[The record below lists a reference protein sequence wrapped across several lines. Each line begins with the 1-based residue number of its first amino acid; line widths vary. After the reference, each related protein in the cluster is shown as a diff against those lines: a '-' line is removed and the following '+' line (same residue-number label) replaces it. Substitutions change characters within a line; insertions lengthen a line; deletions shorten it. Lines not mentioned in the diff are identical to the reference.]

1 MTRRDQAMNP
11 SVTLTASDRHALL
24 RYYRH
29 SPDPRLR
36 TRAHII
42 LLLADGHPWALIA
55 ALLYTSS
62 STIDRWQ
69 ARFRRGGFAA
79 LFGPAQRAPGRAA
92 RWAPLVVG
100 WVLTRAP
107 ADFGFARSRWSCEA
121 VAVVLTED
129 YGQPVGRETV
139 RRWLHAAGLVWRR
152 PRPVPGPKDS
162 QRAAKLRALR
172 ALLHGLPE
180 DETAVFMDEVEVHTN
195 PKVGCMWMRR
205 GQQAAV
211 PTPGTD
217 ERRVLAG
224 SLHWRTGR
232 AFLTEGLP
240 DEGRTAALFCRHL
253 DDLRRALR
261 HYRVI
266 HVVCDNARTHQPEG
280 SRLVKKYLK
289 EWGGRVVVHYLP
301 LYAPECNP
309 VERVWWRLHEA
320 VTRNHRCPSMEE
332 LLALTFAWLEERR
345 YFRVRST
352 VYAEK
357 PYKGDTLPQLR
368 GAI

>member
-1 MTRRDQAMNP
+1 MNT
-11 SVTLTASDRHALL
+11 SITLTPADRNALL
-24 RYYRH
+24 HHYRR

-36 TRAHII
+36 TRAHIL
-42 LLLADGHPWALIA
+42 LLLADGHPWVVIA

-69 ARFRRGGFAA
+69 RRFRQGGLAA
-79 LFGPAQRAPGRAA
+79 VLGTAPRAPGRAA
-92 RWAPLVVG
+92 RWAALIVG
-100 WVLTRAP
+100 WVLSRAP

-121 VAVVLTED
+121 VALVLTED
-129 YGQPVGRETV
+129 YGEPVGRETV
-139 RRWLHAAGLVWRR
+139 RRWLRGAGLVWRR
-152 PRPVPGPKDS
+152 PRPVLRPKDPR
-162 QRAAKLRALR
+162 RAAKLRALR
-172 ALLHGLPE
+172 AMLRGLAE

-205 GQQAAV
+205 GEQAEV
-211 PTPGTD
+211 ETPGTD

-232 AFLTEGLP
+232 ALLTEGLP
-240 DEGRTAALFCRHL
+240 GEGRTAALFCRHL
-253 DDLRRALR
+253 DDLRRRLR
-261 HYRVI
+261 RYRVI
-266 HVVCDNARTHQPEG
+266 HVVCDSARTHKPEG
-280 SRLVKKYLK
+280 SRLVKKYL
-289 EWGGRVVVHYLP
+289 EQWGGRVVIHYLP

-332 LLALTFAWLEERR
+332 LLALTFDWLEERR

-352 VYAEK
+352 IYEGKAHK
-357 PYKGDTLPQLR
+357 RTSLPQVR